1 MREAEVRD
9 REIPIDCNLRTHTI
23 IISQLNYLETAK
35 EEVFGGGGVKF
46 DSYFKKDVYV
56 KEYFN
61 TIVKNDIYSKVYLTG
76 NAAEAQAIAD
86 AYGKNT
92 KTITDTGAQAT
103 DYSSES
109 FSKSI
114 AAVD

>member
-1 MREAEVRD
+1 M
-9 REIPIDCNLRTHTI
+9 
-23 IISQLNYLETAK
+23 IISQLNYLETAN
-35 EEVFGGGGVKF
+35 EEVLGGGGVKF

-56 KEYFN
+56 TEKFN
-61 TIVKNDIYSKVYLTG
+61 TVVKNDIYSQVHIYG
-76 NAAEAQAIAD
+76 NAAEAQAIAN

-92 KTITDTGAQAT
+92 KTITDTSAQAT

-114 AAVD
+114 AVVY

>member
-1 MREAEVRD
+1 M
-9 REIPIDCNLRTHTI
+9 
-23 IISQLNYLETAK
+23 
-35 EEVFGGGGVKF
+35 
-46 DSYFKKDVYV
+46 YV
-56 KEYFN
+56 TENFN
-61 TIVKNDIYSKVYLTG
+61 TVVKNDIYSNVYVTG

-114 AAVD
+114 AAVY

>member
-1 MREAEVRD
+1 M
-9 REIPIDCNLRTHTI
+9 
-23 IISQLNYLETAK
+23 IISELNYLETAN
-35 EEVFGGGGVKF
+35 EEVLGGGGIKF

-56 KEYFN
+56 KEYFD
-61 TIVKNDIYSKVYLTG
+61 TVVYNDIYSKVDIYG

-86 AYGKNT
+86 AYGYNT

-103 DYSSES
+103 GYSSES